1 MTSGFLLLGEFL
13 SLVFLA
19 GVAKAA
25 LITGAIYVLFP
36 ELGALA
42 YDVFTRPGGVW
53 ARAPVMLA
61 VTPVAAAVFGTAIAR
76 SMPYGLGAA
85 ALSIASAML
94 LIRILRSPIAPAIS
108 AGFLPLALGVTS
120 WWYPVSIAAVTGLLG
135 LLSLIYR
142 RVFSTRLRST
152 PRHPSD
158 SVDDELESSP
168 RRYAWLPVFVGFL
181 LLAYGIATVTGNRL
195 ILFPPLVVIAFEMF
209 AHADVCPWAKRP
221 ISLPLACTITAA
233 VGVIAVLALGIGPL
247 SVTVALLA
255 GIAALRA
262 FSLHLP
268 PALAIGLLPQVIP
281 DPGWGF
287 VIGVAAGT
295 LVLTGTFLFARPL
308 LLGRPDVAN
317 AG

>member
-1 MTSGFLLLGEFL
+1 MTSGFLLLGELL
-13 SLVFLA
+13 SLGFLA

-61 VTPVAAAVFGTAIAR
+61 VTPVAAAAIGTVIAR

-94 LIRILRSPIAPAIS
+94 VIRILRSPIAPAIS

-135 LLSLIYR
+135 LLSIIYR
-142 RVFSTRLRST
+142 HVFASKLRSA
-152 PRHPSD
+152 PRRPDD
-158 SVDDELESSP
+158 SVDELESSP
-168 RRYAWLPVFVGFL
+168 RRYTWLPVFVCFL

-209 AHADVCPWAKRP
+209 AHANVCPWAKRP

-233 VGVIAVLALGIGPL
+233 VGVIAVLLLGIGPL
-247 SVTVALLA
+247 SVAVALLA

-262 FSLHLP
+262 FNLHLP
-268 PALAIGLLPQVIP
+268 PALAIGLLPQVVP
-281 DPGWGF
+281 EPGWAF
-287 VIGVAAGT
+287 VIGVATGS
-295 LVLTGTFLFARPL
+295 LVLTGTFLLARPL
-308 LLGRPDVAN
+308 LLGQPETAN